1 MRVFL
6 IIVILCWS
14 FTYNEAQE
22 LLHVIETNNA
32 QIIGN
37 NLLVNECSSCL
48 EEGLLSIQFFDIN
61 LNDLSLIDELIIEES
76 YLNFTIT
83 SFDINENGNAICV
96 YLHNKG
102 ELNPNDNDDKVICY
116 NRIEGTW
123 LETFRMEN
131 IDLRYNSPWILW
143 SNIDLEFSKDGS
155 HLFIAYTRLT
165 DEPTGIITLDVLK
178 FDEKNQS
185 YNSVQVFET
194 NIITNPWLILSVIKG
209 NETLLISPGYALGGY
224 DHQFIQ
230 FNKRDSVWVNV
241 EPEFGQQKYRIPVS
255 VVADNKK
262 GDLAVYVSYDGTEHP
277 TWLPNIIIDTFIN
290 EEWIRTSQYN
300 NAANTSIVESISV
313 AGNGN
318 IIGVG
323 YTNQRPNYVDTD
335 SFGFVDILIR
345 SNSEISRVHR
355 FTYNEELGNTDNSH
369 PYFVQLSSNGEL
381 IMINNDPGQM
391 LIYDISELIGDSKF
405 TQNEDELIPIKL
417 FPNPT
422 VGQLRSDLF
431 EYQMLKA
438 YNSLGQLVG
447 DYKELEELDLTNHSS
462 GLYSLIFYLDERPK
476 YIGKVIK
483 I

>member
-1 MRVFL
+1 MRVFQ

-37 NLLVNECSSCL
+37 NLLVSECSSCL

-76 YLNFTIT
+76 YLNFTFT

-96 YLHNKG
+96 YLNNRG

-131 IDLRYNSPWILW
+131 IDLIYNSPWILW
-143 SNIDLEFSKDGS
+143 SNIELEFSKDGS

-178 FDEKNQS
+178 FDEKNKS
-185 YNSVQVFET
+185 YKSVQVFET

-209 NETLLISPGYALGGY
+209 NQTLLISPGYALGGY

-277 TWLPNIIIDTFIN
+277 TLLPTIIIDTFIN

-323 YTNQRPNYVDTD
+323 YTNQQPNIFDIA
-335 SFGFVDILIR
+335 SLGFVDLLLR
-345 SNSEISRVHR
+345 SSSEISRVHR
-355 FTYNEELGNTDNSH
+355 FTYNEVLGNAEFGH

-381 IMINNDPGQM
+381 LMINNDSNQR
-391 LIYDISELIGDSKF
+391 LIYNISDLIDDFKF
-405 TQNEDELIPIKL
+405 TQSKGELIPVQL

-422 VGQLRSDLF
+422 IGQLESDNF
-431 EYQMLKA
+431 EYQKLKA
-438 YNSLGQLVG
+438 YNSIGQLIG
-447 DYKELEELDLTNHSS
+447 NYDELEQLDLSYHSS
-462 GLYSLIFYLDERPK
+462 GLYTLIFYLDEKPK